1 MFPLNIFLNQHE
13 TNHFTDDDMQ
23 KLIIPSGVD
32 KFKYEIQANR
42 YYYEILEKAK
52 LVFNKNVFSARNNQK
67 CCFYCGNSAE
77 IDIPAFLHNGSGINL
92 WMFTD
97 WRCTTILCKACNM
110 YAGKNNVI
118 YKKKFNEISPN
129 NPISLLTFE
138 PDIVLPSLEP
148 AFKHFEY
155 SKDGLLKPITLRGQT
170 TIHRFALNRED
181 LVQRR
186 IKAMSEYKEDIG
198 FTNSDINSVDA
209 FFCLA
214 QEPDFSLDNDELFE
228 DLSKYL
234 HRRSPLYA
242 DTDEIYHLLP
252 IKYPTT
258 TYQKIDEARIRTQYA
273 YENFPGLKSI
283 NFSGIRGFAD
293 FQSINFAGRNSLLLI
308 GENGVGKSTLL
319 ELIKR
324 AVKPYTKLVLSDLI
338 NIENAQAKISV
349 EYNDQ
354 TARELIF
361 SDEEGYIQ
369 GKRHLCNVIEIS
381 ELRILNG
388 QIKKLVSWI
397 SMIHDEGANS
407 LTNSLFNW
415 VERQLKILLSL
426 PQESS
431 LQVDNGNVFWFRDNH
446 NNPREY
452 LEHFSSGYKSIMTI
466 FYFIVS
472 KFIKSNH
479 DNSYTILKEG
489 LSNSIVLIDEIE
501 LHLHPIFK
509 KQIIEKLQQ
518 VFPEIL
524 FIMTTHDP
532 LVLKS
537 AGPKTKVMLLSK
549 NDNKT
554 FIDEELP
561 DPQYM
566 STGQILT
573 SPIFGLS
580 TIESSQE
587 MQVNLDNYYKALEN
601 KNWEDV
607 DSFREKLADSGL
619 FGQTYRELIALS
631 AVDAYL
637 VKKEIPK
644 IDSIINILENSDA

>member
-13 TNHFTDDDMQ
+13 TNHFTDDDIK

-32 KFKYEIQANR
+32 KYKYEIQANK

-67 CCFYCGNSAE
+67 CCFYCGNPAE
-77 IDIPAFLHNGSGINL
+77 IDIPAFFHNGSGINL

-97 WRCTTILCKACNM
+97 WRCTTILCKDCNM
-110 YAGKNNVI
+110 HAGKNNVT
-118 YKKKFNEISPN
+118 YKKKFTEISPSN
-129 NPISLLTFE
+129 TISLLTFE

-214 QEPDFSLDNDELFE
+214 QETDFSLDNDELFE
-228 DLSKYL
+228 HLAKYL
-234 HRRSPLYA
+234 HKKSPLYA
-242 DTDEIYHLLP
+242 DTDEINSLLP
-252 IKYPTT
+252 IKYATT
-258 TYQKIDEARIRTQYA
+258 TYKKIHANRARTRYS

-283 NFSGIRGFAD
+283 RFSGIRGFENL
-293 FQSINFAGRNSLLLI
+293 QSINFEGRKSLLLI

-324 AVKPYTKLVLSDLI
+324 IVKPHKKLLLNNLV
-338 NIENAQAKISV
+338 NVENAQANISV
-349 EYNDQ
+349 EYNDVGIR
-354 TARELIF
+354 ALIF
-361 SDEEGYIQ
+361 SDEYGYEQ
-369 GKRHLCNVIEIS
+369 GKRQLCNLIEIS
-381 ELRILNG
+381 ELRILDS
-388 QIKKLVSWI
+388 QIQKLVYWI
-397 SMIHDEGANS
+397 SMIHDEGTNN
-407 LTNSLFNW
+407 LNNSLFNW
-415 VERQLKILLSL
+415 AERQLKILLSL

-431 LQVDNGNVFWFRDNH
+431 LLVENGNVFWLRDNH
-446 NNPREY
+446 NNTREY
-452 LEHFSSGYKSIMTI
+452 LEYFSSGYKSIMTI

-479 DNSYTILKEG
+479 DNAYTILKEG
-489 LSNSIVLIDEIE
+489 LSNAIVLIDEIE

-509 KQIIEKLQQ
+509 KQIINKLQQ
-518 VFPEIL
+518 VFPEVL

-537 AGPKTKVMLLSK
+537 AGTKTKVILLSK

-587 MQVNLDNYYKALEN
+587 TQSYLDSYYKALEN
-601 KNWEDV
+601 KDWTEADLL
-607 DSFREKLADSGL
+607 REKLADSGL
-619 FGQTYRELIALS
+619 YGQTYRELIALS

-644 IDSIINILENSDA
+644 IDSIINILEDSDA